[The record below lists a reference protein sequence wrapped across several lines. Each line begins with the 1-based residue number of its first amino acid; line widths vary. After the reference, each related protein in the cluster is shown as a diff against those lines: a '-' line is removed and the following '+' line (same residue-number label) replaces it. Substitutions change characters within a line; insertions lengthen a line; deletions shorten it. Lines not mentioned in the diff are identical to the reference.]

1 MEMIKKLDRAILEF
15 EQKSGQRPNYIEMRQ
30 MDADELKRELM
41 ATGLS
46 LPNPLGFTSAYAHT
60 GIIGQYR
67 GIDLY
72 AKAYVWEGFIYIGI
86 VTAMRLEAVQEDKS
100 K

>member
-1 MEMIKKLDRAILEF
+1 MGMTEKLNNAILEF
-15 EQKSGQRPNYIEMRQ
+15 EQKTGQRPNYIEMRQ
-30 MDADELKRELM
+30 ADVYELKKELI

-60 GIIGQYR
+60 GIVGQYH

-72 AKAYVWEGFIYIGI
+72 AKAYVWEGFVYIGV
-86 VTAMRLEAVQEDKS
+86 VTPTRLEEEAK
-100 K
+100 

>member
-1 MEMIKKLDRAILEF
+1 MGMIEKLDNAILEF
-15 EQKSGQRPNYIEMRQ
+15 EQKTDQRPNYIEMRQ
-30 MDADELKRELM
+30 SDVDELKRELM

-60 GIIGQYR
+60 GIVGQYH

-72 AKAYVWEGFIYIGI
+72 AKAYVWEGFVYIG
-86 VTAMRLEAVQEDKS
+86 VVASMRLEEETK
-100 K
+100 